1 MSKSLNLIA
10 LVATAMVV
18 GGERVVFEPG
28 ETLPDVSAKEAKELI
43 DTKVA
48 RAPVDETRAASAGNS
63 PDKDSPDPDDASP
76 GQAVTS
82 EPDASKPRT
91 PAKKSTTPKP

>member
-1 MSKSLNLIA
+1 MSKNSHLIA

-28 ETLPDVSAKEAKELI
+28 EPLPDLSAKEANELV

-48 RAPVDETRAASAGNS
+48 RAPVDESGVVATGNS
-63 PDKDSPDPDDASP
+63 PDPADANA
-76 GQAVTS
+76 GQAGPG
-82 EPDASKPRT
+82 EPDTAKPRT
-91 PAKKSTTPKP
+91 PAKKTSTTKP